1 MSASKEMAGTP
12 GQTHESE
19 SHSGNGSN
27 GQPSY
32 SELQQLAAQAAER
45 EGIKPYSQGK
55 RIGYSLIWA
64 FWTFAF
70 GLGCISLMGQGSI
83 LVGFIS
89 GVLAFFA
96 GRYTYNIWTYR
107 AKRLWFFIVW

>member
-1 MSASKEMAGTP
+1 MSDYVDQVRSQPDHQQA
-12 GQTHESE
+12 
-19 SHSGNGSN
+19 NGSTE
-27 GQPSY
+27 QREPSY
-32 SELQQLAAQAAER
+32 NELRQMTEQAAKR
-45 EGIKPYSQGK
+45 EGIKPYSHGK

-70 GLGCISLMGQGSI
+70 GLGCISLMGKGSI
-83 LVGFIS
+83 VAGFIS
-89 GVLAFFA
+89 GILAFFA